1 MGSFGPSRTGVF
13 AQDDLNA
20 LTIQNH
26 VLRRRIEDR
35 ATTDRFAER
44 FAEVTQTGVADLDC
58 RFGDIIID
66 RCVRVRPRVPSGCYA
81 NIAEW

>member
-58 RFGDIIID
+58 RFGDIK
-66 RCVRVRPRVPSGCYA
+66 STA
-81 NIAEW
+81 A

>member
-1 MGSFGPSRTGVF
+1 MFVGGNSLQPFNRI
-13 AQDDLNA
+13 NA

-26 VLRRRIEDR
+26 VLRRRVEDR

-58 RFGDIIID
+58 RFGDIK
-66 RCVRVRPRVPSGCYA
+66 PTA
-81 NIAEW
+81 A

>member
-1 MGSFGPSRTGVF
+1 MGSFGPSRTDVF

-20 LTIQNH
+20 LTVQNH
-26 VLRRRIEDR
+26 VLRHRIKDR

-58 RFGDIIID
+58 RFGDIK
-66 RCVRVRPRVPSGCYA
+66 STA
-81 NIAEW
+81 A

>member
-26 VLRRRIEDR
+26 VLAADR
-35 ATTDRFAER
+35 GPGSNDRFAD
-44 FAEVTQTGVADLDC
+44 ALLK
-58 RFGDIIID
+58 
-66 RCVRVRPRVPSGCYA
+66 
-81 NIAEW
+81 